1 MNKNKWKLENI
12 NKICFIFTRFITRPK
27 RSQLNNEM
35 LPNNRTR
42 AHWPQPAS
50 ARSALWSDWSFPQIL
65 VLICP
70 GFNFLNTTV
79 NHCLVCSLFRLSPS
93 TCMLTVDR
101 SKLKLIIFIELSS
114 PAWTARKKGMKK
126 SYSCRT
132 TRYSFTSHIFYL
144 LLCVCER
151 EGVVY
156 HCFSYLSYCLKLEL
170 PEINR

>member
-1 MNKNKWKLENI
+1 MFHLHKVHYQTKKKSTVQWNVTKQHNKSTLTTACI
-12 NKICFIFTRFITRPK
+12 
-27 RSQLNNEM
+27 
-35 LPNNRTR
+35 
-42 AHWPQPAS
+42 S
-50 ARSALWSDWSFPQIL
+50 AQCIVVRL
-65 VLICP
+65 VLSSNSCFNLP